1 MILNYYQAI
10 ELMSCLPML
19 LSPGAVKA
27 NPVLD
32 TVEDEQ
38 VNHHVVDM
46 MPHFTPQLEANGSI
60 FY

>member
-10 ELMSCLPML
+10 DLMSCLPML
-19 LSPGAVKA
+19 LAPVEVKA

-32 TVEDEQ
+32 SVVEEEDDHTLE
-38 VNHHVVDM
+38 M

>member
-10 ELMSCLPML
+10 ELMSCLPIL
-19 LSPGAVKA
+19 LSPAETKA

-32 TVEDEQ
+32 NLNEAEIDYTVE
-38 VNHHVVDM
+38 M